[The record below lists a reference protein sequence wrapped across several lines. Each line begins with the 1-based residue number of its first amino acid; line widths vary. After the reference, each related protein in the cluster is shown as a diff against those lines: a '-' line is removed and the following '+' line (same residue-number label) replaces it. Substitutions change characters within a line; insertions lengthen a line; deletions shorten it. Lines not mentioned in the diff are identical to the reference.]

1 MSLAGGLMFGE
12 REGCGWEGAH
22 IYPSLDEERGYSWI
36 NCHNFE
42 PRFIVRRVVEDG
54 WCFV

>member
-1 MSLAGGLMFGE
+1 MFGE
-12 REGCGWEGAH
+12 REACGWEGAH
-22 IYPSLDEERGYSWI
+22 IYPSLDEERGYLWI

-54 WCFV
+54 RCFA